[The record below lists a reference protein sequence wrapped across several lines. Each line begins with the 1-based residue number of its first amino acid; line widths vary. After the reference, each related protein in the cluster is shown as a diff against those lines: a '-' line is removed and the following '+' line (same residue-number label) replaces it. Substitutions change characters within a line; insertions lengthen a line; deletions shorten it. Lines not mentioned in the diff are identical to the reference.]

1 MDGIILLNG
10 DPYSGKIETE
20 GKFVICCDGALEWAT
35 RAGVSVDLCVGDFDS
50 LGYMPCNAKVFP
62 VEKNLTDGEIALDE
76 AKERGIK
83 RVEIYGG
90 SGRREDHF
98 FGNVGLLLKARS
110 LDVDATFFSDYTE
123 FRLAEGRVEI
133 NEKAGTTV
141 SLFSISEFLHINR
154 SEGLKYSADGLTL
167 RRGESRCLSNIL
179 TKDKA
184 AIEISSGLGIIF
196 IVRKL

>member
-10 DPYSGKIETE
+10 EPYSGKIDTE
-20 GKFVICCDGALEWAT
+20 GKFVICCDGAFEWAT
-35 RAGVSVDLCVGDFDS
+35 RAGVRIDLCVGDFDS
-50 LGYMPCNAKVFP
+50 LGYRPENAKFFP
-62 VEKNLTDGEIALDE
+62 VEKNLSDGEIALEED
-76 AKERGIK
+76 KERGIK
-83 RVEIYGG
+83 RIGLYGG

-110 LDVDATFFSDYTE
+110 FDMDATFYSDYTE
-123 FRLAEGRVEI
+123 FKLAEGRVEI

-141 SLFSISEFLHINR
+141 SLFSISETLHINS
-154 SEGLKYSADGLTL
+154 SEGLKYPAGCLTL
-167 RRGESRCLSNIL
+167 SRGESRCLSNVL
-179 TKDKA
+179 TKEKA